1 MREKT
6 KHQPAAALGVLFALA
21 LAHALPP
28 AAAAGERVRKEMA
41 RAVVEYQ
48 AGELS
53 SAEAE
58 AFAQLADQGVKDLTS
73 LLTPGLP
80 DWARPPA
87 RVRFVVSARVP
98 ISRTW
103 GQVVYL
109 PLERVRSR
117 TAPYL
122 HETVHALLPTRGNRT
137 WLSEGLACYLESH
150 VSETLGG
157 YDAHVFTRAGNRGIH
172 AAARRTL
179 ARANGRAVLPWV
191 GGYGDPPGLE
201 EDRTGVARPFYVL
214 SQSLTKHLVETAGLE
229 AVVKALVSG
238 RNDALAAAT
247 KRSDEDWRRDWL
259 AVVG

>member
-1 MREKT
+1 MRT
-6 KHQPAAALGVLFALA
+6 TTPRRHASTRGILAALA
-21 LAHALPP
+21 LAQALPS
-28 AAAAGERVRKEMA
+28 AAAAWERVRKEMA

-53 SAEAE
+53 AAEAE
-58 AFAQLADQGVKDLTS
+58 AFARLADQGVKDVAS
-73 LLTPGLP
+73 LLRAGLP
-80 DWARPPA
+80 ERARRPTK
-87 RVRFVVSARVP
+87 VRFVVSTREP
-98 ISRTW
+98 ISRTLDD
-103 GQVVYL
+103 VVYL

-122 HETVHALLPTRGNRT
+122 HETVHALLPARGNRT

-179 ARANGRAVLPWV
+179 SGERGRAVLPWV

-201 EDRTGVARPFYVL
+201 EDRVGVARPFYVL
-214 SQSLTKHLVETAGLE
+214 SHSLTKHLVDTVGLE

-238 RNDALAAAT
+238 RNDSLESAT
-247 KRSDEDWRRDWL
+247 TRAGEDWRREWL
-259 AVVG
+259 AVIG